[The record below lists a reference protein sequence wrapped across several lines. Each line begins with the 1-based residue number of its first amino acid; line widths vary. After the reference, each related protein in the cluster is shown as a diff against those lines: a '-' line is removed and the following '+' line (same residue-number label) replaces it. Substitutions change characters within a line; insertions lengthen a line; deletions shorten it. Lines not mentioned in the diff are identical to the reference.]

1 MEFEAFLKLVGS
13 NLRKARWIAGLSQES
28 ASADVLTFRLLAAL
42 ERGEGNPTLRTLWL
56 LSQRYDVAVRDV
68 VETGKEKALKVPFA
82 ERGRGEASPAS
93 AGDERPEPTPT
104 SGEEEVTNHGRDP
117 LLAALAP
124 AAKAALT
131 STRPSSTMRTFTASS
146 RST

>member
-1 MEFEAFLKLVGS
+1 VDCLVRLRRRLLDLVEFEAFLKLVGS

-68 VETGKEKALKVPFA
+68 VETGKEKALKVPLPKA
-82 ERGRGEASPAS
+82 VVEKPPRR
-93 AGDERPEPTPT
+93 RP
-104 SGEEEVTNHGRDP
+104 VTNVPSPRP
-117 LLAALAP
+117 RS
-124 AAKAALT
+124 AKKK
-131 STRPSSTMRTFTASS
+131 
-146 RST
+146 